1 MTADEAAAPPV
12 QGAQQGSSMELAGS
26 PAPRAAPVQP
36 PSPEEA
42 PATNTEAMQPPEPA
56 EEAALTQAE
65 AVAPDFETP
74 ASPKPPKA
82 TTNAPKA
89 ARGLDQPARPLPP
102 PPLTPNASSEA
113 PTPSPAPP
121 SKPTSKDKEWSP
133 GAAIDSGNASAASPS
148 LSRNGSRGSAT
159 DPSPPSPSGTQSL
172 EWESQASLSPTR
184 SIGPSRRRVESVGS
198 ALRQGGR
205 PEQQDRVLVEKAP
218 GVGLIVGVFDGH
230 GGAEAAEL
238 ASKDLWPRARQ
249 RGAGSIERARES
261 LRGAFDDLQTDIDEA
276 HTAWPPNAT
285 LRAPSTAGTTAVLCI
300 VRDVGDL
307 IDVAHVGDSRAVVGR
322 RLGGDDVSDGDEL
335 TPPQRGRACR
345 AVNLT
350 TDHKCHDVDERR
362 RIEAAGGRVYVY
374 GGARGPVDS
383 RVGLPRLKADCSI
396 QMKRQKVTGEIVDL
410 PFLNMSRALGDCW
423 SRHPLTGIRLVSP
436 EPDITRHTL
445 ARTDRFLLLYSDG
458 VSGVLS
464 DDEACRF
471 VADELRV
478 MDAAR
483 ITGRRGSRRSET
495 NRATR
500 VAERLADY
508 ALQKWHDKFGGN
520 ATADNV
526 SVVLAIFEDPPPASM
541 QLERAASAPAAV
553 GARGEV
559 RAPVVFAESAPADL
573 VPPSRAATAPL
584 ARAYSMAPQ
593 TSPTSLKR
601 ANKGGAES
609 SDESP
614 RKRSKQPLPSLAE

>member
-1 MTADEAAAPPV
+1 MESPGSQALRAAA
-12 QGAQQGSSMELAGS
+12 AL
-26 PAPRAAPVQP
+26 P

-42 PATNTEAMQPPEPA
+42 PATDTEAMQPPEPA

-65 AVAPDFETP
+65 AAAPDFETP

-82 TTNAPKA
+82 ATTAPKA
-89 ARGLDQPARPLPP
+89 ARGLDEPARPLPP

-121 SKPTSKDKEWSP
+121 SKPTSKDEEWSP

-184 SIGPSRRRVESVGS
+184 SMGPSRRRVESVGS

-249 RGAGSIERARES
+249 RGAGDVARARES
-261 LRGAFDDLQTDIDEA
+261 LRGAFDDLQSDIDEA

-526 SVVLAIFEDPPPASM
+526 SVVLALFEDPPPSIP
-541 QLERAASAPAAV
+541 LERAASAPAAV
-553 GARGEV
+553 GARSEAV
-559 RAPVVFAESAPADL
+559 HPVVFAESAPADL
-573 VPPSRAATAPL
+573 VPPARSATAPL

-601 ANKGGAES
+601 ANKGGAEA